1 MNNNFK
7 IKNWIDYQKM
17 IDNEYFLSKKS
28 PMSIKETYI
37 YTLQHQLEEK
47 EKVINEIKKLLKE
60 VIIVH

>member
-7 IKNWIDYQKM
+7 VKNWIDYHKM

-37 YTLQHQLEEK
+37 YKLQHQLEEK
-47 EKVINEIKKLLKE
+47 TRLLTRQKN
-60 VIIVH
+60 I